1 MSDDRPFP
9 EIVLLEKDGDVHEFS
24 VKLAKGELIVI
35 TRVEVDDDVLTLRD
49 LHVDGAGPGTSSAYE
64 LRQVIRAFGQSF
76 GTSTVV
82 VHGFARTTGANP
94 GHIPRPILVRV
105 QP

>member
-1 MSDDRPFP
+1 M
-9 EIVLLEKDGDVHEFS
+9 LLEKDGDVHEFS

-35 TRVEVDDDVLTLRD
+35 TKVDVDGNVLTLRD
-49 LHVDGAGPGTSSAYE
+49 LHVDGAGPGTSSAFE

-76 GTSTVV
+76 GTSTVI

-94 GHIPRPILVRV
+94 GHTPRPIILRV
-105 QP
+105 EP